1 LGTGRIQLKE
11 EEREREEKLG
21 RIKFRE
27 YSFRIT
33 STTPFSSGSALLK

>member
-11 EEREREEKLG
+11 EEREEKLG